1 MAVHRG
7 RPQVARTRDDRLEA
21 RITPEQG
28 HIIARAAAA
37 AGVSK
42 SAFVV
47 GAVMDHAS
55 QLLRDEHLTV
65 LASEFAQS
73 FQLWLDEPAQVIPD
87 LKRVVTAPDLPH
99 Q

>member
-1 MAVHRG
+1 
-7 RPQVARTRDDRLEA
+7 
-21 RITPEQG
+21 
-28 HIIARAAAA
+28 
-37 AGVSK
+37 
-42 SAFVV
+42 
-47 GAVMDHAS
+47 MDHAS